1 MKRTTHQRVLNLAS
15 LLVVLPT
22 VASGFAFS
30 ALPTTRRAS
39 LIKTSYGL
47 DSVIR
52 QPTSIFTTNSDDEN
66 DSIDDDGEE
75 DIITEKLRRNSEKPL
90 IDAMKEHDK
99 MVEENKV
106 EAGVNGSGTNSS
118 NGSSSING
126 SNSNNTTSSLESSN
140 LYSYM
145 VANAVHPDFDP
156 DESHEEA
163 YLNEQFTELL
173 SRTGKDLTQMGPG
186 IATLPLDPSSEEA
199 KVEANLAAKET
210 DLQKIVDEVK
220 EKASSE
226 WDESNLEETHQ
237 KQTEAMERARQ
248 LQAEIDQLH
257 VDDCG
262 AVLLANLAFYEAFSS
277 RDAEWMNNVWWSSPS
292 VICIHPSHSPLIG
305 SNAIVDSF
313 SKMFEN
319 GIKNTSRVRGGK
331 STAGSF
337 MTPTNIR
344 ALSVRGTT
352 ASLVCD
358 EEVYAKGSSGESERD
373 RALVNKLVT
382 TNIFRKIGGKW
393 KMVHRHASWHPETAA
408 ARDAMKAEPGIIL
421 YDEGKDV
428 NGASSGTSKQ
438 GMTLRK
444 VNSEGSTSKRPAKSP
459 SIPQSLEGLDAN
471 AVLGIPLPKEE
482 PKKSTSSDESALG
495 KIINLNDLLGGGES
509 NTGDDSEKG
518 LGDVLADLFGDS
530 ADSDSKTVSGK
541 GTPDD
546 PFITRRVIKIGPEGI
561 ENMKGA
567 KNDNANSDG
576 DDEEPKNV
584 TIDLRG
590 KSEEERKRV
599 LSELVDGVLNDALP
613 EMNDAMAEFDS
624 SGEEVEESDPIDVS
638 VSTSSTDDKEN
649 LRQRCIA
656 TLRKLSE
663 SGMIS
668 GKQKRVLLTDIITS
682 SARGE
687 ISLIET
693 AYELLCAD
701 EDVAEEDT
709 EGMEDFTE
717 QCRVFA
723 EVDRN

>member
-1 MKRTTHQRVLNLAS
+1 MKCIITHQRVLNLAS
-15 LLVVLPT
+15 LLVVLAA
-22 VASGFAFS
+22 VASGFGFTA
-30 ALPTTRRAS
+30 APTKLRDS
-39 LIKTSYGL
+39 LIKTTYGQH
-47 DSVIR
+47 SVIR
-52 QPTSIFTTNSDDEN
+52 QPTFVYTTNSDDEN
-66 DSIDDDGEE
+66 VIIDDDDDDGE
-75 DIITEKLRRNSEKPL
+75 DVIAEKLRRNSEKPL

-99 MVEENKV
+99 MVEDNKE
-106 EAGVNGSGTNSS
+106 EAGVNGSSS
-118 NGSSSING
+118 SSSIEI
-126 SNSNNTTSSLESSN
+126 NSNNTAVSSDSSN

-145 VANAVHPDFDP
+145 VANAIHPDFDP

-163 YLNEQFTELL
+163 YLNEQFKELL

-199 KVEANLAAKET
+199 MVESNLAVKEA

-226 WDESNLEETHQ
+226 WDESNLEDAHQ
-237 KQTEAMERARQ
+237 KQAEAMERARQ

-277 RDAEWMNNVWWSSPS
+277 RDAEWMKDVWWQSPS

-305 SNAIVDSF
+305 SNTIVDSF

-319 GIKNTSRVRGGK
+319 GIKNTSRIRGGT
-331 STAGSF
+331 STSGSF

-358 EEVYAKGSSGESERD
+358 EEVYAKGSLGESERD

-421 YDEGKDV
+421 YDEEKDIK
-428 NGASSGTSKQ
+428 GISGETSKQ

-444 VNSEGSTSKRPAKSP
+444 VNGEGSISKRPAKSS
-459 SIPQSLEGLDAN
+459 SIPESLDGLDAN

-482 PKKSTSSDESALG
+482 PKKSTPQSDEGVIG
-495 KIINLNDLLGGGES
+495 KIINLSDLLGGGDS
-509 NTGDDSEKG
+509 NTGDAEKG
-518 LGDVLADLFGDS
+518 LGDALADLFGDS
-530 ADSDSKTVSGK
+530 AESDSTTVSGS
-541 GTPDD
+541 GTPED
-546 PFITRRVIKIGPEGI
+546 PFVKRRVIKIGPEGI
-561 ENMKGA
+561 DNLTGA
-567 KNDNANSDG
+567 KNDDVKSDG
-576 DDEEPKNV
+576 DDGEKNV

-599 LSELVDGVLNDALP
+599 LSTLLDGALNDALP
-613 EMNDAMAEFDS
+613 DFDS
-624 SGEEVEESDPIDVS
+624 NGELVEDSDPIDVS
-638 VSTSSTDDKEN
+638 VSASATADKEN
-649 LRQRCIA
+649 LRQRCIS

-663 SGMIS
+663 NGMIS
-668 GKQKRVLLTDIITS
+668 GKHKRVLLTDIITS

-687 ISLIET
+687 TSLIET
-693 AYELLCAD
+693 AYELLCTG

-709 EGMEDFTE
+709 EGMEDFSE

-723 EVDRN
+723 EVEREY

>member
-1 MKRTTHQRVLNLAS
+1 MKCIITQQRLLNLAS
-15 LLVVLPT
+15 LLVVLVA
-22 VASGFAFS
+22 VASAFAFT
-30 ALPTTRRAS
+30 AAPTFRRDG
-39 LIKTSYGL
+39 LTKTTYGQH
-47 DSVIR
+47 SVIR
-52 QPTSIFTTNSDDEN
+52 QPTFVYTANSDGEN
-66 DSIDDDGEE
+66 AIIDDDDDDEE
-75 DIITEKLRRNSEKPL
+75 DVIAEKLRRNSEKPL
-90 IDAMKEHDK
+90 IDAIQEHDK

-106 EAGVNGSGTNSS
+106 EAGVNGSSS
-118 NGSSSING
+118 IEINGNNTAVSSDSSS
-126 SNSNNTTSSLESSN
+126 

-145 VANAVHPDFDP
+145 AANAIHPDFDP

-163 YLNEQFTELL
+163 YLNEQFKELL

-199 KVEANLAAKET
+199 KVESNLAVKEA

-226 WDESNLEETHQ
+226 WDESNLEDTHQ

-277 RDAEWMNNVWWSSPS
+277 RDAEWMKDVWWQSPS

-305 SNAIVDSF
+305 SNTIVDSF

-319 GIKNTSRVRGGK
+319 GIKNTSRIRGGT

-358 EEVYAKGSSGESERD
+358 EEVYAKGSLGESERD
-373 RALVNKLVT
+373 RVLVNKLVT

-408 ARDAMKAEPGIIL
+408 ARDAMKSEPGIIL
-421 YDEGKDV
+421 YDEEKDSKVTSGK
-428 NGASSGTSKQ
+428 TSKK

-444 VNSEGSTSKRPAKSP
+444 VNDEGGTSKRPAKSS
-459 SIPQSLEGLDAN
+459 SIPASLDGLDAN

-482 PKKSTSSDESALG
+482 PKKSTPQSDEGGIG
-495 KIINLNDLLGGGES
+495 KIINLSDLLGGGDS
-509 NTGDDSEKG
+509 NTGDSEKG
-518 LGDVLADLFGDS
+518 LGDALADLFGDS
-530 ADSDSKTVSGK
+530 AESDSTTVSGS
-541 GTPDD
+541 GTPED
-546 PFITRRVIKIGPEGI
+546 PFIKRRVIKIGPEDIG
-561 ENMKGA
+561 NLTGA
-567 KNDNANSDG
+567 KNDNAKSDG
-576 DDEEPKNV
+576 DDEDKTV

-599 LSELVDGVLNDALP
+599 LSTLVEGALNDALP
-613 EMNDAMAEFDS
+613 GFDS
-624 SGEEVEESDPIDVS
+624 NGEEFEDVDPIDVS
-638 VSTSSTDDKEN
+638 VSATATDDKEN
-649 LRQRCIA
+649 LRQKCIS

-663 SGMIS
+663 NGMIS

-687 ISLIET
+687 TSLIET
-693 AYELLCAD
+693 AYELLCAG
-701 EDVAEEDT
+701 EDVAEDDT
-709 EGMEDFTE
+709 EGMEDFSE

-723 EVDRN
+723 EVEREY

>member
-1 MKRTTHQRVLNLAS
+1 MRRTVVTHQRVFNLAS
-15 LLVVLPT
+15 LLVVLHT
-22 VASGFAFS
+22 VASGCFAFT
-30 ALPTTRRAS
+30 AIPVTTT
-39 LIKTSYGL
+39 IKTTKHGH
-47 DSVIR
+47 SVIR
-52 QPTSIFTTNSDDEN
+52 QPTMLHTTNNNDDDN

-75 DIITEKLRRNSEKPL
+75 DIITAKLRRNSEKPL

-99 MVEENKV
+99 MVEENKI
-106 EAGVNGSGTNSS
+106 EAGVSDSS
-118 NGSSSING
+118 IDSSSI
-126 SNSNNTTSSLESSN
+126 SSSSSNNNNTAALSGASN

-145 VANAVHPDFDP
+145 LANAIHPDFDP

-163 YLNEQFTELL
+163 YLNEQFKELL
-173 SRTGKDLTQMGPG
+173 SRKGNDLTQLGPG

-210 DLQKIVDEVK
+210 NLQKIVDEVK
-220 EKASSE
+220 MKASSE
-226 WDESNLEETHQ
+226 WDESNLSDTHQ

-277 RDAEWMNNVWWSSPS
+277 RDAEWMKNVWWQSPS

-305 SNAIVDSF
+305 SNSIVESF

-319 GIKNTSRVRGGK
+319 GIKNTSRIRGGT

-337 MTPTNIR
+337 MAPTNIR
-344 ALSVRGTT
+344 GLSVRGTT

-358 EEVYAKGSSGESERD
+358 EEVYAKGSLGESERD

-421 YDEGKDV
+421 YDDEKDLKV
-428 NGASSGTSKQ
+428 TSGGTTSKQ

-444 VNSEGSTSKRPAKSP
+444 VKDEGSTSKRPAKSA
-459 SIPQSLEGLDAN
+459 SIPQSLDGLDAN
-471 AVLGIPLPKEE
+471 AVLGIPMPKEE
-482 PKKSTSSDESALG
+482 PKKSTPSSDEGVMG
-495 KIINLNDLLGGGES
+495 KIINLSDLLGGGES
-509 NTGDDSEKG
+509 KTSDETGDDAEKG

-530 ADSDSKTVSGK
+530 ADSDSTTVSGT

-546 PFITRRVIKIGPEGI
+546 PFIKRRVIKIGPDGI
-561 ENMKGA
+561 ENLKGA
-567 KNDNANSDG
+567 KDDTKSDG
-576 DDEEPKNV
+576 DDTEKNV
-584 TIDLRG
+584 TIDLSG
-590 KSEEERKRV
+590 KSEEEKKRV
-599 LSELVDGVLNDALP
+599 LSQLVDGVLNDAMP
-613 EMNDAMAEFDS
+613 ELDS

-638 VSTSSTDDKEN
+638 VSSNDKDN
-649 LRQRCIA
+649 LRQRCIS

-687 ISLIET
+687 TSLIET
-693 AYELLCAD
+693 AYELLCTGD
-701 EDVAEEDT
+701 DVAEEGT
-709 EGMEDFTE
+709 EGMEDFSE

-723 EVDRN
+723 EVEREY

>member
-1 MKRTTHQRVLNLAS
+1 MTTMKRTATHQRVLNLAS
-15 LLVVLPT
+15 LFVVLPT

-30 ALPTTRRAS
+30 VEPRTRRDS
-39 LIKTSYGL
+39 LIKTTFGHHC
-47 DSVIR
+47 DTVR
-52 QPTSIFTTNSDDEN
+52 QPTSIYATNSDDEN
-66 DSIDDDGEE
+66 DHVGDDGEE
-75 DIITEKLRRNSEKPL
+75 DIITQKLRRNSEKPL

-99 MVEENKV
+99 MVEDNKV
-106 EAGVNGSGTNSS
+106 EAGVNG
-118 NGSSSING
+118 GSSSSII
-126 SNSNNTTSSLESSN
+126 NNTASLESSN

-145 VANAVHPDFDP
+145 LANAIHPDFDP

-163 YLNEQFTELL
+163 YLNEQFKELL

-186 IATLPLDPSSEEA
+186 IATLPLDPSSSEA
-199 KVEANLAAKET
+199 KAEDNLAAKESE
-210 DLQKIVDEVK
+210 LQKIVDEVK
-220 EKASSE
+220 EKVSSE
-226 WDESNLEETHQ
+226 WDESNLEDAHQ

-262 AVLLANLAFYEAFSS
+262 AVLLANLAFYEAFSA
-277 RDAEWMNNVWWSSPS
+277 RDAEWMKNVWWQSPS

-305 SNAIVDSF
+305 SNTIVESF

-331 STAGSF
+331 STSGSF

-358 EEVYAKGSSGESERD
+358 EEVYAKGSSGETERE
-373 RALVNKLVT
+373 RALVNKLLT

-408 ARDAMKAEPGIIL
+408 ARDAMKAEPGIVL
-421 YDEGKDV
+421 YDDDKDLKSTSA
-428 NGASSGTSKQ
+428 GRSKQ

-444 VNSEGSTSKRPAKSP
+444 VNSEGNTSKRPAKP
-459 SIPQSLEGLDAN
+459 LSIPQSLDGLDAN

-482 PKKSTSSDESALG
+482 ESKKSKQQSGDGVMG
-495 KIINLNDLLGGGES
+495 KIINLSDLLGGGES
-509 NTGDDSEKG
+509 DADDDAEKG
-518 LGDVLADLFGDS
+518 LGAVLADLFAGS
-530 ADSDSKTVSGK
+530 ADSDSTSISGK

-546 PFITRRVIKIGPEGI
+546 PFIKRRIIKIGPEGI
-561 ENMKGA
+561 ENLAASKNNDAKG
-567 KNDNANSDG
+567 DG
-576 DDEEPKNV
+576 EDGEKNV

-590 KSEEERKRV
+590 KSEEEKKRV
-599 LSELVDGVLNDALP
+599 LSQLVDGVLNDALP
-613 EMNDAMAEFDS
+613 EFDDS
-624 SGEEVEESDPIDVS
+624 DEEIEENDPIDVS
-638 VSTSSTDDKEN
+638 VSTSYTDDKEN

-663 SGMIS
+663 NGMIS
-668 GKQKRVLLTDIITS
+668 GKQKSRLLTDIITS

-687 ISLIET
+687 TSLIET
-693 AYELLCAD
+693 AYELLCAG
-701 EDVAEEDT
+701 EDVEGDDT
-709 EGMEDFTE
+709 EGMEDFSE

-723 EVDRN
+723 EVDRDW

>member
-1 MKRTTHQRVLNLAS
+1 MKCLITHQRVLKLAS

-22 VASGFAFS
+22 VASGFAFT
-30 ALPTTRRAS
+30 AAPTIRRDIS
-39 LIKTSYGL
+39 LIKTTFGQHSI
-47 DSVIR
+47 IR
-52 QPTSIFTTNSDDEN
+52 QPTFVYTTNSDGEN
-66 DSIDDDGEE
+66 DSMDDYDDDEE
-75 DIITEKLRRNSEKPL
+75 DIIAEKLRRNSEKPL

-99 MVEENKV
+99 MVEDNKV
-106 EAGVNGSGTNSS
+106 EAGVNGS
-118 NGSSSING
+118 SSID
-126 SNSNNTTSSLESSN
+126 SNSNSTVAVSSDSSN

-145 VANAVHPDFDP
+145 LASAVHPDFDP

-163 YLNEQFTELL
+163 YLNEQFKELL

-199 KVEANLAAKET
+199 KVESNLAVKEA
-210 DLQKIVDEVK
+210 DLQTIVDEVK
-220 EKASSE
+220 EKATSE
-226 WDESNLEETHQ
+226 WDESNLEDTHQ

-277 RDAEWMNNVWWSSPS
+277 RDAEWMKNVWWQSPS

-305 SNAIVDSF
+305 SNTIVDSF

-319 GIKNTSRVRGGK
+319 GIKNTSRIRGGT

-358 EEVYAKGSSGESERD
+358 EEVYAKGSLGESERD

-421 YDEGKDV
+421 YDEEKDLT
-428 NGASSGTSKQ
+428 GTSGEASKK

-444 VNSEGSTSKRPAKSP
+444 VNGEGSISKRPSKSS
-459 SIPQSLEGLDAN
+459 SIPQSLDGLDAN

-482 PKKSTSSDESALG
+482 PKKSTPQSDEGVMG

-509 NTGDDSEKG
+509 NTGDDAEKG
-518 LGDVLADLFGDS
+518 LGDALADLFGDT
-530 ADSDSKTVSGK
+530 AESDSTTVSGK

-546 PFITRRVIKIGPEGI
+546 PFIKRRVIKIGPDGI
-561 ENMKGA
+561 ENFTGA
-567 KNDNANSDG
+567 KNDNAKSDG
-576 DDEEPKNV
+576 DDEEKNV

-599 LSELVDGVLNDALP
+599 LSTLVDGVLNDALP
-613 EMNDAMAEFDS
+613 EFDS
-624 SGEEVEESDPIDVS
+624 SGEVVEENDPIDVS
-638 VSTSSTDDKEN
+638 VSTSSTDGKEN
-649 LRQRCIA
+649 LRQRCIS

-663 SGMIS
+663 NGMIS

-687 ISLIET
+687 TSLIET
-693 AYELLCAD
+693 AYELLCTG

-709 EGMEDFTE
+709 EGMEDFSE

-723 EVDRN
+723 EVERDH

>member
-1 MKRTTHQRVLNLAS
+1 MKHTATHQRVFNLAS
-15 LLVVLPT
+15 LVVVLPT
-22 VASGFAFS
+22 VASGFAFT
-30 ALPTTRRAS
+30 AEPTARHS
-39 LIKTSYGL
+39 LIKTTFGHHC
-47 DSVIR
+47 DIR
-52 QPTSIFTTNSDDEN
+52 QPTSIYATNSDDY
-66 DSIDDDGEE
+66 DVDDCGEE
-75 DIITEKLRRNSEKPL
+75 DIITQKLRRNSEKL
-90 IDAMKEHDK
+90 IDAMREHDK
-99 MVEENKV
+99 MVEDNQV
-106 EAGVNGSGTNSS
+106 EAGVNVGG
-118 NGSSSING
+118 GSSSI
-126 SNSNNTTSSLESSN
+126 SSSSNNTASSDSSN

-145 VANAVHPDFDP
+145 LANAIHPDFDP

-163 YLNEQFTELL
+163 YLNEQFKELL
-173 SRTGKDLTQMGPG
+173 SRTGKDLTQLGPG
-186 IATLPLDPSSEEA
+186 IATLPLDPSSEESKA
-199 KVEANLAAKET
+199 EQNLAAKET
-210 DLQKIVDEVK
+210 ELQKIVNEVK

-226 WDESNLEETHQ
+226 WDESNLEDTHF

-262 AVLLANLAFYEAFSS
+262 AVLLANLAFYEAFSA
-277 RDAEWMNNVWWSSPS
+277 RDSEWMSNVWWQSPS

-331 STAGSF
+331 STSGSF

-358 EEVYAKGSSGESERD
+358 EEVYAKGSSGESERE
-373 RALVNKLVT
+373 RALVNKLLT
-382 TNIFRKIGGKW
+382 TNIFRKVGGKW

-421 YDEGKDV
+421 YDDEKD
-428 NGASSGTSKQ
+428 SKSTSAGRLKQ

-444 VNSEGSTSKRPAKSP
+444 VNNEGSTSKRPAKSL
-459 SIPQSLEGLDAN
+459 SIPQSLDGLDAN

-482 PKKSTSSDESALG
+482 EPKKSKSGDGVMG
-495 KIINLNDLLGGGES
+495 KIINLSDLLGGGES
-509 NTGDDSEKG
+509 DADDDAEKG
-518 LGDVLADLFGDS
+518 LGDVLADLFAGS
-530 ADSDSKTVSGK
+530 ADSDSTSISGK

-546 PFITRRVIKIGPEGI
+546 PFIKRRIIKIGPEGI
-561 ENMKGA
+561 GNMAASKANDAKGI
-567 KNDNANSDG
+567 G
-576 DDEEPKNV
+576 DDGEKHV

-590 KSEEERKRV
+590 KSDEERKRV
-599 LSELVDGVLNDALP
+599 LSQLVDGVLNDSLP
-613 EMNDAMAEFDS
+613 EFDD
-624 SGEEVEESDPIDVS
+624 GDEEMEESDPIDVS
-638 VSTSSTDDKEN
+638 VSTSYIEDKEN

-663 SGMIS
+663 NGMIS
-668 GKQKRVLLTDIITS
+668 GKQKSRLLTDIITS

-687 ISLIET
+687 TSLIET
-693 AYELLCAD
+693 AYELLCAG
-701 EDVAEEDT
+701 EDVEGDDT
-709 EGMEDFTE
+709 EGIVDFSE

-723 EVDRN
+723 EVDRDW

>member
-1 MKRTTHQRVLNLAS
+1 MKRTSTHQRVLNLAS

-22 VASGFAFS
+22 ATSGFAFS
-30 ALPTTRRAS
+30 AVPIARRDSWIDTTFGRHC
-39 LIKTSYGL
+39 
-47 DSVIR
+47 VIR
-52 QPTSIFTTNSDDEN
+52 QSTSIYTTSSDDEN
-66 DSIDDDGEE
+66 DNVDDDGEE
-75 DIITEKLRRNSEKPL
+75 DIITQKLRRNSEKPL
-90 IDAMKEHDK
+90 IDAMKELSK

-106 EAGVNGSGTNSS
+106 EAGVNGSSSSSS
-118 NGSSSING
+118 NN
-126 SNSNNTTSSLESSN
+126 NNNTTSSDSSN

-145 VANAVHPDFDP
+145 LATSIHPDFDP

-163 YLNEQFTELL
+163 YLNEQFKELL
-173 SRTGKDLTQMGPG
+173 SRKGKDLTQMGPG

-199 KVEANLAAKET
+199 KAEHNLAAKET
-210 DLQKIVDEVK
+210 ELQKLVDEVK

-226 WDESNLEETHQ
+226 WDESNLEDTHQ
-237 KQTEAMERARQ
+237 KQAEAMDRARQ

-257 VDDCG
+257 IDDCG

-277 RDAEWMNNVWWSSPS
+277 RDAEWMKNVWWQSSS
-292 VICIHPSHSPLIG
+292 VICIHPSHPALIG
-305 SNAIVDSF
+305 SNTIVDSF

-319 GIKNTSRVRGGK
+319 GIKNTSRARGGK
-331 STAGSF
+331 STSGSF

-344 ALSVRGTT
+344 SLSVRGTT

-358 EEVYAKGSSGESERD
+358 EEVYAKGSSGETERD
-373 RALVNKLVT
+373 RALVNKLLT

-421 YDEGKDV
+421 YDEEKDLK
-428 NGASSGTSKQ
+428 STSDGRSKE

-471 AVLGIPLPKEE
+471 AVLGIPWEE
-482 PKKSTSSDESALG
+482 PKKSKQQSDDGVMG
-495 KIINLNDLLGGGES
+495 KIINLSDLLGGGDKES
-509 NTGDDSEKG
+509 DVDAEKG

-530 ADSDSKTVSGK
+530 TDSDNTSISGK

-546 PFITRRVIKIGPEGI
+546 PFIKRRVIKIGPKGI
-561 ENMKGA
+561 EDLTASKS
-567 KNDNANSDG
+567 NDTKSDG
-576 DDEEPKNV
+576 DDAEKNV

-613 EMNDAMAEFDS
+613 VLDN
-624 SGEEVEESDPIDVS
+624 SGEEIEKSDPIDVS
-638 VSTSSTDDKEN
+638 VSTSYTDTKEN

-663 SGMIS
+663 NGMIS

-687 ISLIET
+687 TSLIET
-693 AYELLCAD
+693 AYELLCTG
-701 EDVAEEDT
+701 EDVAEEYT
-709 EGMEDFTE
+709 EGMEDFSE

-723 EVDRN
+723 EAERD

>member
-1 MKRTTHQRVLNLAS
+1 
-15 LLVVLPT
+15 
-22 VASGFAFS
+22 
-30 ALPTTRRAS
+30 
-39 LIKTSYGL
+39 
-47 DSVIR
+47 
-52 QPTSIFTTNSDDEN
+52 
-66 DSIDDDGEE
+66 
-75 DIITEKLRRNSEKPL
+75 
-90 IDAMKEHDK
+90 
-99 MVEENKV
+99 
-106 EAGVNGSGTNSS
+106 
-118 NGSSSING
+118 
-126 SNSNNTTSSLESSN
+126 
-140 LYSYM
+140 
-145 VANAVHPDFDP
+145 
-156 DESHEEA
+156 
-163 YLNEQFTELL
+163 
-173 SRTGKDLTQMGPG
+173 
-186 IATLPLDPSSEEA
+186 
-199 KVEANLAAKET
+199 
-210 DLQKIVDEVK
+210 
-220 EKASSE
+220 
-226 WDESNLEETHQ
+226 
-237 KQTEAMERARQ
+237 MERARQ

-358 EEVYAKGSSGESERD
+358 EEVYAKG
-373 RALVNKLVT
+373 LQVKVNET
-382 TNIFRKIGGKW
+382 W

-421 YDEGKDV
+421 YDEGKDA

-561 ENMKGA
+561 EKGA
-567 KNDNANSDG
+567 KHDETKSDG

-613 EMNDAMAEFDS
+613 GMNDAMAEFDS
-624 SGEEVEESDPIDVS
+624 SGEEVGESDPIDVS
-638 VSTSSTDDKEN
+638 VSTTSTDDKEN

-687 ISLIET
+687 TSLIET

-723 EVDRN
+723 EVERD